1 MSSEDTTAPWPTLQ
15 DFIEYDGQLS
25 VGRIGPIAC
34 AAIASDE
41 HNMYVALIRRDDE
54 SFTELLTRLDTALE
68 DALEN
73 ENFTDEING

>member
-1 MSSEDTTAPWPTLQ
+1 MSGNDVTAPWPTLQ
-15 DFIEYDGQLS
+15 DFIEYDGQISIGL
-25 VGRIGPIAC
+25 IGPVHC
-34 AAIASDE
+34 AAVASDE
-41 HNMYVALIRRDDE
+41 HNMYVALVRRDNE